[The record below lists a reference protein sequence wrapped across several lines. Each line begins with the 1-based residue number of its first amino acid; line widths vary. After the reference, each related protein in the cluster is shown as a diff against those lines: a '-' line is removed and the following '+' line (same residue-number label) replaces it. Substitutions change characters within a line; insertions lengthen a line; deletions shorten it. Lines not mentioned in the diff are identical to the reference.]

1 MVAYASYSPAFKI
14 DKAIPDWKTKLPR
27 VSRMSDVLWIQW
39 AYIAEQDGT
48 PEKVSQLEYIFRYD
62 VVTPNTK
69 FIIEQAA
76 AIEEEGPIEEGEF
89 DARWP
94 GYEFALGDDRF
105 TALLGTVHGTSIV
118 DLLVTHVNELG
129 TKSIKSVTIFTTDGD
144 SETGEVYHML
154 WTLKD

>member
-14 DKAIPDWKTKLPR
+14 DKEIPDWKTKLPR

-62 VVTPNTK
+62 VVTSNTK

-76 AIEEEGPIEEGEF
+76 AMEEEEPIEEGEF
-89 DARWP
+89 EAAWP
-94 GYEFALGDDRF
+94 GYKFVLGDDRF
-105 TALLGTVHGTSIV
+105 TALLGSVHGTSIV
-118 DLLVTHVNELG
+118 DLLVTHVNEMG
-129 TKSIKSVTIFTTDGD
+129 TKSIESVTIFTTEGD
-144 SETGEVYHML
+144 VETGEAYHML